1 MAQLSIKAGDSLIV
15 DGWNGDIVLKFEHI
29 SGKHA
34 DLTVNMPEDVSV
46 KQGKKIKRDADIQ
59 CDLDELKEEIVSLFL
74 SVDAAAS
81 QEMLTQLVSDLFY
94 AQAQKRQKEERRIK
108 QAEGI
113 AAAKARGVHFGA
125 QRKPLPENFNEC
137 CRKWRSGEIKM
148 SEAAEA
154 CGMAKSS
161 FYDAA
166 IRAEQSDGYAV

>member
-1 MAQLSIKAGDSLIV
+1 MKKLSIKPGDSIVV
-15 DGWNGDIVLKFEHI
+15 DGWDGD
-29 SGKHA
+29 
-34 DLTVNMPEDVSV
+34 
-46 KQGKKIKRDADIQ
+46 
-59 CDLDELKEEIVSLFL
+59 
-74 SVDAAAS
+74 
-81 QEMLTQLVSDLFY
+81 
-94 AQAQKRQKEERRIK
+94 EERLVK

-137 CRKWRSGEIKM
+137 HRRWRSGEIKM